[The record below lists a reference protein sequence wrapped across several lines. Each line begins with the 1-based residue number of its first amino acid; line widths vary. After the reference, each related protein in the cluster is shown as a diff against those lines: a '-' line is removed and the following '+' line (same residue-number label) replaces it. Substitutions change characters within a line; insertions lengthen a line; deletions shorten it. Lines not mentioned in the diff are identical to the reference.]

1 MSDLKNRR
9 SDATAT
15 QNNIEQHSPDKI
27 NSGNAESANHHHCSN
42 SCHCHN
48 HEHEHHHDDGYADD
62 SLNGIG
68 ACSCCG
74 HDHNSHI
81 NRPLFFSMLALA
93 IVICIVA
100 MLSEHGILPWAI
112 PENYIIWI
120 YVVAYLIAGRSV
132 LLNAFRH
139 LLKGDLFNEFSLM
152 TIATIGAL
160 LSGEYHESVSVMVLY
175 SIGEFFQDLAINRVR
190 RSIKSLLDLRP
201 RTARVKAENGELNEI
216 PVKSVSVGTVIQIR
230 PYERLPLDGIVNN
243 PSGVHLNPAAL
254 TGESIPSFIAAGE
267 HALAGMINGS
277 TPLELT
283 VTRIFSDTLFAKT
296 LRLVENAANNK
307 SKIQNFITKFA
318 KIYTPAVIG
327 MAVLVLTIPYLLLP
341 NYDFNV
347 WLQRSLVFL
356 VISCPCALVISI
368 PLTYF
373 SGIGLASKHGI
384 LFKGANYLDTISKI
398 NVFIF
403 DKTGTLTKGKL
414 AISREI
420 IPYNSSPDRLR
431 SVALRLEGGS
441 NHPVALAI
449 AEFCRTRRIIPI
461 PGEWSVEEIPGKGI
475 RAQCGEVTVLGGN
488 PNFMQE
494 CNVRMD
500 EYHLMSANAIVC
512 FAINGE
518 FIGAYMVEDEVK
530 PDAKQAI
537 DELRNLGAGVVI
549 SSGDRLE
556 RVALIGEMLNV
567 NAAHGELQPDQKM
580 NLIKQLQHTVK
591 HVAFVGDGVNDAP
604 SLALAEVGIAM
615 GSLGSDAAV
624 DVADVVIQDDS
635 PRKVVDAIKISKLT
649 RHMVMQNI
657 YLVLVVKLFFLIGT
671 PFGLTNM
678 WEGVFAD
685 VGVTLLA
692 VGNSLRLLYMYKGG
706 SK

>member
-15 QNNIEQHSPDKI
+15 PNNIEQHSPDKI

-267 HALAGMINGS
+267 HALAGMINSS

-356 VISCPCALVISI
+356 
-368 PLTYF
+368 
-373 SGIGLASKHGI
+373 
-384 LFKGANYLDTISKI
+384 
-398 NVFIF
+398 
-403 DKTGTLTKGKL
+403 
-414 AISREI
+414 
-420 IPYNSSPDRLR
+420 
-431 SVALRLEGGS
+431 
-441 NHPVALAI
+441 
-449 AEFCRTRRIIPI
+449 
-461 PGEWSVEEIPGKGI
+461 
-475 RAQCGEVTVLGGN
+475 
-488 PNFMQE
+488 
-494 CNVRMD
+494 
-500 EYHLMSANAIVC
+500 
-512 FAINGE
+512 
-518 FIGAYMVEDEVK
+518 
-530 PDAKQAI
+530 
-537 DELRNLGAGVVI
+537 
-549 SSGDRLE
+549 
-556 RVALIGEMLNV
+556 
-567 NAAHGELQPDQKM
+567 
-580 NLIKQLQHTVK
+580 
-591 HVAFVGDGVNDAP
+591 
-604 SLALAEVGIAM
+604 
-615 GSLGSDAAV
+615 
-624 DVADVVIQDDS
+624 
-635 PRKVVDAIKISKLT
+635 
-649 RHMVMQNI
+649 
-657 YLVLVVKLFFLIGT
+657 
-671 PFGLTNM
+671 
-678 WEGVFAD
+678 
-685 VGVTLLA
+685 
-692 VGNSLRLLYMYKGG
+692 
-706 SK
+706 